1 MRKISFFLLAS
12 ILFISCNNSS
22 KNKDNLSTE
31 VDTSVT
37 GYDDINVES
46 QYEKLKDSILK
57 NQFRK
62 RALDTTGISKSP
74 VIVLNSR
81 FVEKEYSNYKDIQ
94 LTYKNV
100 SDKKIQGIRFE
111 WFGENA
117 FGEAAEMGRSLLLG
131 EGGGFTDEILSPGR
145 KSTGTWEIFSK
156 DGKKIITARAYEV
169 AFTDGTIWKLRKD

>member
-1 MRKISFFLLAS
+1 MKKLLLLSFS
-12 ILFISCNNSS
+12 YILIISCNNLS

-31 VDTSVT
+31 VDTSVA
-37 GYDDINVES
+37 GFDNMSVES

-62 RALDTTGISKSP
+62 RAFDTTGISKSP
-74 VIVLNSR
+74 VIVLNSK

-100 SDKKIQGIRFE
+100 SNKKIQAIRFE
-111 WFGENA
+111 WFGENS
-117 FGEAAEMGRSLLLG
+117 FGEAADMGSSLLLG

-169 AFTDGTIWKLRKD
+169 AFTDGTIWKLRKN